1 LLAPVVAG
9 DPNAEVRLE
18 ALEIVA
24 ESESDEAV
32 AVVRTALNDPDDDV
46 RTEAEDLL
54 DEWAEEMF

>member
-1 LLAPVVAG
+1 VVAG